1 MCTANFLISGRPWL
15 CVKNTCKFT
24 HVCSKTYVYCHSFN
38 NRTSAYILPVT
49 PINCLSHNDFD
60 LDYRI
65 DSRICL
71 TFLNMRIINC
81 LSQNEWMVST
91 IELVDFPEQH
101 FLINLIKKISLRKW
115 RQLFICSPLM
125 LYWKVIKLEHFSQ
138 SSIVK
143 IWPLYKMWECQHLP
157 KFWMIE
163 M

>member
-1 MCTANFLISGRPWL
+1 MCAPKLMCTANFLISVHPHIPL
-15 CVKNTCKFT
+15 
-24 HVCSKTYVYCHSFN
+24 
-38 NRTSAYILPVT
+38 VT
-49 PINCLSHNDFD
+49 TINCLSHNDFD

-125 LYWKVIKLEHFSQ
+125 LYWKVIKLEQISQ
-138 SSIVK
+138 SLIVK
-143 IWPLYKMWECQHLP
+143 IWPHSTQCENVNTFQSLGW
-157 KFWMIE
+157 
-163 M
+163 